1 MTGLVNLAVP
11 RLPVGVKTL
20 KETSM
25 RRMAW
30 AVLLFAFASSTSAQ
44 MGMNLFKKPDFT
56 KAFHPVVGQGAEY
69 QSTSKR
75 GSADKTSTMDMGIV
89 GKESVGGQDAYWM
102 QMIMNSESG
111 QSVVA
116 KMLLNP
122 ADFQSARLIV
132 QMPGRPAM
140 EMPVNMAGANRDKAT
155 ASAQD
160 WHSVGTET
168 ITVPAGTFSCE
179 HWKNDTNG
187 SEVWT
192 SDKVTPFGLVRE
204 TSSDHSRVLTKIL
217 SDYPDRITGPV
228 QKFDPA
234 MMMQQMQR
242 GQQQP

>member
-1 MTGLVNLAVP
+1 
-11 RLPVGVKTL
+11 
-20 KETSM
+20 M

-30 AVLLFAFASSTSAQ
+30 AVLLLAFAFASSANAQ
-44 MGMNLFKKPDFT
+44 MGMDLFKKPTFT
-56 KAFHPVVGQGAEY
+56 KVFHPVVGQGAEY

-75 GSADKTSTMDMGIV
+75 GSTDKTSIMDMGIV
-89 GKESVGGQDAYWM
+89 GKESVAGTDAYWM

-111 QSVVA
+111 QTVVA

-122 ADFQSARLIV
+122 ADFQSTRVIV

-140 EMPVNMAGANRDKAT
+140 EMPVNMT
-155 ASAQD
+155 
-160 WHSVGTET
+160 
-168 ITVPAGTFSCE
+168 GTFSCE

-192 SDKVTPFGLVRE
+192 SDKVTPFGLVKE
-204 TSSDHSRVLTKIL
+204 TGNDHSMVLMKVL
-217 SDYPDRITGPV
+217 GDYPDRITGPV
-228 QKFDPA
+228 QKFDPQ